1 MTPATSRTAAGYTLI
16 GPRNSP
22 AFTFS
27 AAAVRLRAMKIH
39 KLAPLTAA
47 LALLLGTAACKEKT
61 TSEKVE
67 EAVKETADDTKGA
80 LKNVG
85 EELKDVGEAIKDGTK
100 QAYEET
106 KNAVKEGVDK
116 VKETV
121 DK

>member
-1 MTPATSRTAAGYTLI
+1 MTPATSRTASGGTPV

-22 AFTFS
+22 AFTFF
-27 AAAVRLRAMKIH
+27 AAAAMLRAMKIH

-80 LKNVG
+80 LKDVSD
-85 EELKDVGEAIKDGTK
+85 ELKDVGEAIADGTK
-100 QAYEET
+100 KAYEET
-106 KNAVKEGVDK
+106 KEAVKEGVEK

-121 DK
+121 DQ